1 MGEHVILLLNSP
13 TAPRYPSYWGVPA
26 LLGSTGTIGEY
37 RRLYSLGPGIGLS
50 VQQALPESLSDSIGE
65 QIRH

>member
-1 MGEHVILLLNSP
+1 MGEHVIPLLDSP

-26 LLGSTGTIGEY
+26 LLGSASAFAPWVLG
-37 RRLYSLGPGIGLS
+37 SLGPGIGLS

-65 QIRH
+65 QICH